1 MTRKSIVRVGLL
13 FLLTVLVSCQTKP
26 SPSTPQPILPPEII
40 NAPVAT
46 LIPTQPPPPPSSPTP
61 NPTFEYAAQSGETL
75 EILANRF
82 GVSVDEI
89 ILVGEDKLSA
99 TEMLNPGILMAIP
112 DVLAHTSPG
121 VILIPDNHI
130 VYSPL
135 FADFNPGEY
144 ISSKEGYFS
153 SYISDDLNAMPQS
166 GEKLLARIALE
177 NSINPRLLIALLEY
191 RCGCI
196 LDELKPEIE
205 PGYLV
210 GINQWPHEGLYRQL
224 LWLVN
229 QLNAGYYGWRAGS
242 LTELTFP
249 NGNTLRI
256 DPSINAGTAALQYLF
271 AQLYDQD
278 DWHKAIDPDTGF
290 INTYV
295 NMYSTDQDFNMD
307 FTPFYPQDLT
317 QPDFI
322 LPFIAGHTWS
332 FTGGPHS
339 AWEKLGPE
347 AAIDFAPAAEEPNCD
362 VSEEWVTAMASGV
375 ITRLEPGFMLLD
387 LDEDDNEHT
396 GWVILYLHLTWH
408 PKFRVGQRVAQDT
421 LLGHPSCEGGRATG
435 THLHIARRYNGEW
448 ILAGGPLPFTLGG
461 WQVGDLPE
469 FYKGTMTNNTE
480 TITSCTCAIANTNI
494 KRPRE

>member
-1 MTRKSIVRVGLL
+1 MTHRPVVGVGLL
-13 FLLTVLVSCQTKP
+13 FFMTVLVSCQSNP
-26 SPSTPQPILPPEII
+26 SPLTPQPLLQPEKIT
-40 NAPVAT
+40 APAETQV
-46 LIPTQPPPPPSSPTP
+46 PTQSPPPHDSPTQKP
-61 NPTFEYAAQSGETL
+61 VLEYAAQSGETL
-75 EILANRF
+75 AILADRF
-82 GVSVDEI
+82 GVSAGEI
-89 ILVGEDKLSA
+89 NLIGNNKIA
-99 TEMLNPGILMAIP
+99 TTEMLNPGILMAIP
-112 DVLAHTSPG
+112 DVLGHTSPG
-121 VILIPDNHI
+121 VKLISDSHI
-130 VYSPL
+130 VYSPQV
-135 FADFNPGEY
+135 ADINPGEY
-144 ISSKEGYFS
+144 IRAQDGFFS
-153 SYISDDLNAMPQS
+153 TYISNDLNAMPES
-166 GEKLLARIALE
+166 GEKLLVRIALE
-177 NSINPRLLIALLEY
+177 NSINPQLLIALLEY

-196 LDELKPEIE
+196 LGELNPDIE

-242 LTELTFP
+242 LTELIFP
-249 NGNTLRI
+249 MGDTLRI
-256 DPSINAGTAALQYLF
+256 NPTLNAGTVALQYLF
-271 AQLYDQD
+271 SQLYDREE
-278 DWHKAIDPDTGF
+278 WHKAIDTDTGF

-295 NMYSTDQDFNMD
+295 SMFATEQAFMD
-307 FTPFYPQDLT
+307 FTPFYPKDLT
-317 QPDFI
+317 QPNFI
-322 LPFIAGHTWS
+322 LPFIPGHTWS

-347 AAIDFAPAAEEPNCD
+347 AAIDFAPMAEEPNCD

-387 LDEDDNEHT
+387 LDEDENEHT

-408 PKFRVGQRVAQDT
+408 PKFRVGQHVAQDT

-448 ILAGGPLPFTLGG
+448 ILAGGPLPFNLGG

-469 FYKGTMTNNTE
+469 FYKGTLTKNSL
-480 TITSCTCAIANTNI
+480 TITSCTCAIANTYI